1 VLPSCNIA
9 AMNLH
14 PAEIAAAV
22 SPGAHATV
30 LLDQAG
36 RHISNRLVLPLP
48 ARCPELN
55 AAENLWQFRR
65 DNWLSNRVFPSHEA
79 IADHCCNAGN
89 RLIDQPRRI
98 MPIGLRD
105 WVNGFRSVGVGI
117 MGWYWQRPDTNT
129 DNCCMRC

>member
-65 DNWLSNRVFPSHEA
+65 DNP
-79 IADHCCNAGN
+79 IA
-89 RLIDQPRRI
+89 
-98 MPIGLRD
+98 PIGGYIAGYRASGD
-105 WVNGFRSVGVGI
+105 RVSCWEPV
-117 MGWYWQRPDTNT
+117 
-129 DNCCMRC
+129 CH